1 MAKARVSINPLYT
14 GGAGG
19 YSFYVRKDEQVV
31 RQRKNNSNYGE
42 SASRSLAQQMRRVK
56 WANLVNVF
64 KACKS
69 FMPKAYESKDKSR
82 TDYNEFMSV
91 NINSARVS
99 LTKDQAA
106 NGCAVIDAFQISK
119 GSLPPITLT
128 TPISGEDAVSDIAI
142 TAAITSTTTIGAL
155 SADIIANNP
164 TFIKGDNIALIAF
177 SQMVDARQYPYM
189 SPVYTELTLDPT
201 NTDLLSTLE
210 IYRFLSQTDTSHLS
224 ASLPGSSFGS
234 FRAVVMIHTRMA
246 SPLLVS
252 SQQVVMIDSSV
263 TEQYIGYEWEQEC
276 IATYGLNQDAPL
288 DPSFKY
294 GTISSVTANSVEIRQ
309 GDILDGQ
316 QTVRVYGENLTSTNF
331 KFIANNV
338 EYYPLEKGNGY
349 LLYSVTSDANI
360 TLLLNG
366 RLYLSFRVDA
376 GAPPSDM
383 TGNISAYLEGV
394 NAVVEP
400 DSRRTTNSYCLNYP
414 LMVNETYFRIRVVVK
429 AAEGEVFEESDFTP
443 HNCTISSFA
452 FAEGTGNATIRIIPT
467 DNNEVCY
474 LIHDGYI
481 IFVGNYS

>member
-19 YSFYVRKDEQVV
+19 YSFYVRKDEQVI

-42 SASRSLAQQMRRVK
+42 SASRSLAQQLRRVK

-142 TAAITSTTTIGAL
+142 TAAITSATTIGAL

-189 SPVYTELTLDPT
+189 SPVYTELTLDPS
-201 NTDLLSTLE
+201 NTALLSTLE

-246 SPLLVS
+246 SPLMVS

-263 TEQYIGYEWEQEC
+263 TEQFIGYEWEQEC

-294 GTISSVTANSVEIRQ
+294 GTISSVTANSVNVSN
-309 GDILDGQ
+309 GDILQGQ
-316 QTVRVYGENLTSTNF
+316 QTIRVFGEHLTSDNF
-331 KFIANNV
+331 QLIANNV
-338 EYYPLEKGNGY
+338 EYTPLETGDGF
-349 LLYSVTSDANI
+349 LQYSITANAYI
-360 TLLLNG
+360 VLQLNN
-366 RLYLSFRVDA
+366 RFFLSFRVE
-376 GAPPSDM
+376 GIVTPSEL
-383 TGNISAYLEGV
+383 TGRVIGRQGTSTSQPGSEMV
-394 NAVVEP
+394 NQEQ
-400 DSRRTTNSYCLNYP
+400 TLNGCLNYKHK
-414 LMVNETYFRIRVVVK
+414 VDATYHVFQTVLQLVEG
-429 AAEGEVFEESDFTP
+429 AEVTRDDFTP
-443 HNCTISSFA
+443 VNCTLSNFA
-452 FAEGTGNATIRIIPT
+452 TSEGYAVMILTPT
-467 DNNEVCY
+467 DTNKPLYVMF
-474 LIHDGYI
+474 GAYI
-481 IFVGNYS
+481 FFVTNYS

>member
-69 FMPKAYESKDKSR
+69 FMPKAYESKVKSR

-91 NINSARVS
+91 NINSARVC

-142 TAAITSTTTIGAL
+142 TAAITSATTIGAL

-189 SPVYTELTLDPT
+189 SPVYAELTLDPS
-201 NTDLLSTLE
+201 NTALLSTLE

-246 SPLLVS
+246 SPLMVS

-263 TEQYIGYEWEQEC
+263 TEQFIGYEWEQEC
-276 IATYGLNQDAPL
+276 IATYGLNTDAPL

-294 GTISSVTANSVEIRQ
+294 GTISSVTANSVEVSQ
-309 GDILDGQ
+309 GDTLQGQ
-316 QTVRVYGENLTSTNF
+316 QTIRVYGENLTSDNF
-331 KFIANNV
+331 QLIANNEV
-338 EYYPLEKGNGY
+338 YTPLEIGDGY
-349 LLYSVTSDANI
+349 QQFSITANANI
-360 TLLLNG
+360 TMQLNG
-366 RLYLSFRVDA
+366 RLYLTFRVEGISIPPELTGTVRGVLRDA
-376 GAPPSDM
+376 SGNDDPSTSLTAND
-383 TGNISAYLEGV
+383 GCLEYPYEVSAEW
-394 NAVVEP
+394 
-400 DSRRTTNSYCLNYP
+400 SR
-414 LMVNETYFRIRVVVK
+414 FRVVLNTIED
-429 AAEGEVFEESDFTP
+429 ATIEESDITP
-443 HNCTISSFA
+443 SNASIAHFNY
-452 FAEGTGNATIRIIPT
+452 NATQHSASLTATPIDASKP
-467 DNNEVCY
+467 CY
-474 LIHDGYI
+474 LIYDGF
-481 IFVGNYS
+481 IFFIGNYS